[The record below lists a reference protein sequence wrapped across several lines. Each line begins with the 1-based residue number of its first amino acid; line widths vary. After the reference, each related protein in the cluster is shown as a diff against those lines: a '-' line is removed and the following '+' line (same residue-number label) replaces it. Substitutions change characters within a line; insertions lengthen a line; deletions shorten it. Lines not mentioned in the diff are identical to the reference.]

1 MFGILFFFRTSYE
14 LLTPLVCFI
23 MLFDILAL
31 FVVSLIS
38 SLFLCSTS
46 VHSLPSSPTTHH
58 LIRRSPSA
66 DLSSSL
72 RLLNHHPVASVDN
85 DSGGDISEMLFG
97 ENNEED
103 NSLLSPTDLSNDPF
117 EYYLQPSSSK
127 FLSRNLLLLPKQH
140 QQKRSSLSSFKT
152 QFNSNL
158 PVLAPADSFAGNK
171 VIDSNQLKEPIRLSP
186 SLTSLVETNPFARIW
201 LTMLLEK
208 LMKEKPAPYI
218 FKYGRRRK

>member
-1 MFGILFFFRTSYE
+1 
-14 LLTPLVCFI
+14 
-23 MLFDILAL
+23 MLFDILTAIL
-31 FVVSLIS
+31 VSFIS

-46 VHSLPSSPTTHH
+46 VDSLPSSPTIHH

-72 RLLNHHPVASVDN
+72 RLSNHRPVASVDN
-85 DSGGDISEMLFG
+85 DLGGDISSMLFG
-97 ENNEED
+97 ESNEED
-103 NSLLSPTDLSNDPF
+103 HSFLSPTDLSNDPF
-117 EYYLQPSSSK
+117 EYYLQPSK
-127 FLSRNLLLLPKQH
+127 FLSRNLLLLPTQH

-152 QFNSNL
+152 QFNSNS
-158 PVLAPADSFAGNK
+158 PVLASADSFNGNK
-171 VIDSNQLKEPIRLSP
+171 VIDANQLNEPIRLSP
-186 SLTSLVETNPFARIW
+186 SLTALVEKNPLARMW